1 MAYNQDSFVNDGDGI
16 REIYGGG
23 MMWQWW
29 LFAATL
35 TVATVMMI
43 VRYRLKKSRTEWA
56 RATVLFRHRRELLEA
71 RFVTQASES
80 GKPRGLVWCDCDF
93 DDEVTFARDR
103 LERNLQALIALTI
116 RFEAEIGGG
125 MEEVDAVHRLRAAT
139 AVFSFDGK
147 DWKTD
152 GRVVFN
158 LSPNET
164 IRHFRNELEAV
175 NLR

>member
-1 MAYNQDSFVNDGDGI
+1 
-16 REIYGGG
+16 

-29 LFAATL
+29 LFVATL

-43 VRYRLKKSRTEWA
+43 VRYRLKKSQTEWA

-125 MEEVDAVHRLRAAT
+125 MEEVDAVHRLLRNT
-139 AVFSFDGK
+139 ARS
-147 DWKTD
+147 
-152 GRVVFN
+152 
-158 LSPNET
+158 
-164 IRHFRNELEAV
+164 
-175 NLR
+175 